1 MEKKDVDSL
10 KGMVKD
16 KYTYYG
22 TRDGERF
29 LARAEEFKV
38 EKKKNSKIFTFS
50 NREFFK
56 ILFPVTFFIFFSQ
69 LYMSNSSPNPWS
81 DQYFSDHR
89 FRSLILVP

>member
-1 MEKKDVDSL
+1 VEKKDVDSL

-38 EKKKNSKIFTFS
+38 EKKKIRKVLHFQIENFLKSCF
-50 NREFFK
+50 
-56 ILFPVTFFIFFSQ
+56 L
-69 LYMSNSSPNPWS
+69 
-81 DQYFSDHR
+81 
-89 FRSLILVP
+89 

>member
-1 MEKKDVDSL
+1 VEKKDVDSL

-38 EKKKNSKIFTFS
+38 EKKKFEKFYIF
-50 NREFFK
+50 K
-56 ILFPVTFFIFFSQ
+56 
-69 LYMSNSSPNPWS
+69 
-81 DQYFSDHR
+81 
-89 FRSLILVP
+89 

>member
-1 MEKKDVDSL
+1 VEKKDVDSL

-38 EKKKNSKIFTFS
+38 EKKKSKSFTFS
-50 NREFFK
+50 NRELIK
-56 ILFPVTFFIFFSQ
+56 ILFFCNFFHILLPTLHVQ
-69 LYMSNSSPNPWS
+69 L
-81 DQYFSDHR
+81 
-89 FRSLILVP
+89 